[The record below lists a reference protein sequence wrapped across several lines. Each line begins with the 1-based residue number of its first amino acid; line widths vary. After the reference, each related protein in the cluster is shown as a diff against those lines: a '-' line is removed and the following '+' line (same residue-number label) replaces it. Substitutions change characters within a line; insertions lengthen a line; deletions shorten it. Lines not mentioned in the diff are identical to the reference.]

1 MAGSTFGTLFKI
13 TTWGE
18 SHGAGV
24 GVVVDGCPAGLSLCE
39 DDIQKFL
46 NRRKPGQS
54 RYTTPRK
61 EDDAVEIL
69 SGVFEGKTTGTPIS
83 MLVRNQNQRSKDYS
97 EIASYYRP
105 GHADLTFDL
114 KYGFRDY
121 RGGGRSSG
129 RETIGRVAA
138 GAIACKILDQLGIK
152 ILTYTKS
159 IGDITADP
167 ACFDRSVIMENPF
180 YSRMP
185 TQQKKQGNFLKNV

>member
-69 SGVFEGKTTGTPIS
+69 SGVFEGKTTGTPVPIH
-83 MLVRNQNQRSKDYS
+83 R
-97 EIASYYRP
+97 IATRTYRLEE
-105 GHADLTFDL
+105 AVEAFELFD
-114 KYGFRDY
+114 
-121 RGGGRSSG
+121 SG
-129 RETIGRVAA
+129 KV
-138 GAIACKILDQLGIK
+138 
-152 ILTYTKS
+152 
-159 IGDITADP
+159 
-167 ACFDRSVIMENPF
+167 
-180 YSRMP
+180 
-185 TQQKKQGNFLKNV
+185 QKVVFVWD